1 MAEQGSSN
9 FGLNRNINQY
19 VYNCATLLIIP
30 MDVKATYAKSL
41 AQDI

>member
-1 MAEQGSSN
+1 
-9 FGLNRNINQY
+9 

-41 AQDI
+41 AQDIWDLG